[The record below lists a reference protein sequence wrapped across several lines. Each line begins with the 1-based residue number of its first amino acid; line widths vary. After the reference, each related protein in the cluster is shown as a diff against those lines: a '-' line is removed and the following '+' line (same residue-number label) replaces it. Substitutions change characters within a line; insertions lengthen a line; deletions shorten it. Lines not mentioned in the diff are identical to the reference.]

1 MRRSSSVEE
10 EDSNYHES
18 VSVGWWTLHMKAQIM
33 KIPLLSVGLLLT
45 ATIAVSY
52 VVSHD
57 VTAQAPE
64 GTSQRAASST
74 PRLPDGR
81 PDLNGTWIPEGGGRG
96 QTPLKLPDGS
106 VCVTNCAD
114 LLPPAPAV
122 AGRAGGG
129 GAPAPGRGGA
139 RGAGAAPQR
148 NFPNYKPEYLAKV
161 KELNDNQV
169 KLDTALQC
177 QPPGVPRIG
186 PPDKIVQ
193 TAKEVVF
200 LYDDLNGPFFRIVP
214 IDGRAHRPATAWR
227 GYLGDAVGKWE
238 DDTLVVET
246 INFNDET
253 WLIDNGAFH
262 TKDLRV
268 VERLR
273 RTGDKLEYRA
283 TSYDPAVLAEPWEG
297 RVRNLQLTDIQIE
310 EPVRC
315 EDRDLA
321 HVVDGAHHDNAR

>member
-1 MRRSSSVEE
+1 
-10 EDSNYHES
+10 
-18 VSVGWWTLHMKAQIM
+18 M
-33 KIPLLSVGLLLT
+33 KIPLLSGGLLLT

-64 GTSQRAASST
+64 RTAPSGASST

-96 QTPLKLPDGS
+96 GQAAVKLSDGS

-114 LLPPAPAV
+114 LLPPAPAA
-122 AGRAGGG
+122 AGRGDAAG
-129 GAPAPGRGGA
+129 PAGPGRGGPGGFG
-139 RGAGAAPQR
+139 GAPD
-148 NFPNYKPEYLAKV
+148 FPNYKPEYLAKV

-169 KLDTALQC
+169 KLDTLLQC
-177 QPPGVPRIG
+177 LAPGVPRIG

-193 TAKEVVF
+193 TAREVVF
-200 LYDDLNGPFFRIVP
+200 LYDDGNGAFFRIVP
-214 IDGRAHRPATAWR
+214 TDGRGHRPPWPS
-227 GYLGDAVGKWE
+227 YLGDAIGKWE
-238 DDTLVVET
+238 GDTLVVET

-253 WLIDNGAFH
+253 WLADNGAFH

-297 RVRNLQLTDIQIE
+297 RVRNLQITDQE
-310 EPVRC
+310 LDEPVRC
-315 EDRDLA
+315 EDRDLS
-321 HVVDGAHHDNAR
+321 HMVDNSHHGNAR